1 MNPVALFGLGCTSL
15 GAFTDDYRAWFKR
28 RNKRRKNKAE
38 MPLLAYVPA
47 FKATVKEADIYLM
60 ETVATFVS
68 MRDKIPFDSAVV
80 VSDTPLLLSELP
92 GMKPLDWL
100 KDAWRFRLNAVDF
113 SNFDMDRMAA
123 FGAPEGIWADSTPT
137 SLDRLGLIIDET
149 ASGTLLTPINS
160 VMFQLNFMDRVIF
173 RQAFAK
179 YLSGTMDLTTFDNNM
194 SNMITQSMADT
205 AISLKALKQVVL
217 MLKTQGPMYQ
227 NAVGAMLEK
236 KSPNKFLKDANVTPF
251 EIRYLTRLV
260 TSNTAKPKQEEVA

>member
-15 GAFTDDYRAWFKR
+15 GAFTDDYRLWFKR

-38 MPLLAYVPA
+38 LPIMAYVPS
-47 FKATVKEADIYLM
+47 FKATVKDADIYLM

-80 VSDTPLLLSELP
+80 VSDSPLLLSELP
-92 GMKPLDWL
+92 GVKPLDWM
-100 KDAWRFRLNAVDF
+100 KDAWKFRLNPVDF
-113 SNFDMDRMAA
+113 SQFETQRMAA
-123 FGAPEGIWADSTPT
+123 FNAPEEIWVDATPT

-173 RQAFAK
+173 RQALAK
-179 YLSGTMDLTTFDNNM
+179 YLAGTMDLGTFDTNM
-194 SNMITQSMADT
+194 TNMITQSQADT
-205 AISLKALKQVVL
+205 AISLKALKQVVT

-227 NAVGAMLEK
+227 RACGAMLEK
-236 KSPNKFLKDANVTPF
+236 KSPNKHIKDANVTPF
-251 EIRYLTRLV
+251 EIRYLTRLI
-260 TSNTAKPKQEEVA
+260 TSNTPKAKEEAA